1 MKRRFE
7 SSNGCQLADHGS
19 LRGGSVEVN
28 QLTGCRS
35 LGGMCAPNLLCVTA
49 MAKIIGEAARY
60 TTAQSVQLF
69 QKMLL
74 TSMIV
79 IFGVGT
85 FEGAN
90 LASLFWRWGN
100 APLWIVLPMTAGL
113 IATWWVCR
121 YQRCKIEEY
130 EQRRMNFRKGT
141 RGEQTVVEVLEALSD
156 EFYVINDVKIA
167 GNLDHVVVGP
177 TGVFAIETKNWRGAV
192 CADGKGELL
201 CNGKPT
207 TKPEVKGLVRRL
219 MKTREKLTALTE
231 CDVFIKGVMVF
242 PRARVDAR
250 FGTTSCALRDR
261 RTALRVHRG
270 QTIREAAHKGSSR
283 PIGSRVY
290 RHCQHGTGVHAGG
303 VCSAADERG
312 FDDSRFVY
320 RRPNQ
325 QRRLASGQAAI
336 AGG

>member
-1 MKRRFE
+1 
-7 SSNGCQLADHGS
+7 
-19 LRGGSVEVN
+19 
-28 QLTGCRS
+28 
-35 LGGMCAPNLLCVTA
+35 
-49 MAKIIGEAARY
+49 MAKIIGDAARY
-60 TTAQSVQLF
+60 TTAQSVKLF

-79 IFGVGT
+79 IFGVGM

-90 LASLFWRWGN
+90 LATLFWRWGN
-100 APLWIVLPMTAGL
+100 APLWTVLPMTAGL
-113 IATWWVCR
+113 VATWWICR
-121 YQRCKIEEY
+121 YQSRKIEEY
-130 EQRRMNFRKGT
+130 EQQRMNFRKGT
-141 RGEQTVVEVLEALSD
+141 RGEQTVVEVLEVLSD
-156 EFYVINDVKIA
+156 EFYVINDLKIA

-250 FGTTSCALRDR
+250 FGTTSHVHCVTDEQLCGYIEDKQFAKPLTKAQVGQLVRAFTGIANMEPAFTQAASVPR
-261 RTALRVHRG
+261 RMSGDSTA
-270 QTIREAAHKGSSR
+270 AGSS
-283 PIGSRVY
+283 
-290 RHCQHGTGVHAGG
+290 TGVLTSSG
-303 VCSAADERG
+303 V
-312 FDDSRFVY
+312 
-320 RRPNQ
+320 
-325 QRRLASGQAAI
+325 
-336 AGG
+336 